1 MASANKGDESSVPQQ
16 ETENIEEATET
27 VCPILALPT
36 SLLAVF
42 VFVFVFVFLFLF
54 LCIRKKLMARI
65 IFTVIPT

>member
-42 VFVFVFVFLFLF
+42 VFVFVFLFLF

>member
-1 MASANKGDESSVPQQ
+1 MASANKEDESSVPQQ

-42 VFVFVFVFLFLF
+42 VFVFLFLF

>member
-1 MASANKGDESSVPQQ
+1 LASANKGDESSVPQQ

-36 SLLAVF
+36 SLLAL
-42 VFVFVFVFLFLF
+42 FVFVFLFLF